1 MPLYRFFC
9 AVCDKTVRKM
19 LEPGE
24 QIQAQYCICGE
35 SLARSTPAT
44 SSEVVETIDNG
55 LMTRRVERHP
65 EAERLYRERAAMGP
79 SSAEDD
85 L

>member
-24 QIQAQYCICGE
+24 QIQPQYCACGE
-35 SLARSTPAT
+35 ILARSTPAT

-65 EAERLYRERAAMGP
+65 EAERLFRERAE
-79 SSAEDD
+79 SRVIDD
-85 L
+85 VDS